1 MLGELR
7 RRLEERQG
15 RMLLGARAGP
25 LRLDRGR
32 VVGVEAS
39 RNGVRFEVSADTVV
53 IADGGFPANPELFR
67 KYIGSRP
74 DRLLMRHP
82 GTAIGDGLRMAE
94 AAGAAL
100 TRLDRFYGHLL
111 SRDAMENTGLWPY
124 PQIDAIATA
133 AIVVGPDG
141 QRLLDEGLGGI
152 SITNDLARLDDP
164 LCATV
169 ICDAP
174 IWETAGKAAQIPPN
188 PQLLAG
194 GGTLHQARTLEGLT
208 ELAGL
213 PPEALAETVDAYN
226 NAVRFNRLATLLPER
241 STRSGQPRRID
252 TPPFYAIPICAGITN
267 TFGGIA
273 IDGHGRVK
281 RPDGSVITGLY
292 AAGGATG
299 GLEGGGALG
308 YVGGLIKACVFGLRA
323 GEHAA
328 GFVHPSAETP
338 RPSGDRPMKRAIV
351 ALALLLA
358 SGAAGYAQTIED
370 VDKREAAVLEA
381 WSATPLTIRRAVF
394 VAGAPEGFGQY
405 VERANSTFKKGEKL
419 VTYAEPVGFG
429 WKDIGNGLYEFG
441 FKADF
446 LLKSPDGKVLGGQE
460 DFADLSQ
467 KSHARNREFMVILTL
482 NLTGAP
488 PGDYLIE
495 YKLRDV
501 TGAKSATFS
510 QPFKIAE

>member
-1 MLGELR
+1 MSEPMHFDLVAIGGGFAGLCAAVRGAELGLRSAVIEAGSDDGYLCSSRWAGGIFHVSYNDVKLGQDELIAAINRQTGGEADPELAAAIAADAGRAVDWLSGCGAAFTRASPINWHRFTLAPPRAPLAGQDWQGRGPDRVLGELR

-15 RMLLGARAGP
+15 RMLLGARAGQ

-74 DRLLMRHP
+74 DRVLMRHA

-94 AAGAAL
+94 AAEAAL

-141 QRLLDEGLGGI
+141 QRLVDEGLGGI

-194 GGTLHQARTLEGLT
+194 GGTLHQARTLEGLA

-226 NAVRFNRLATLLPER
+226 DAVRFNWLATLLPER
-241 STRSGQPRRID
+241 STRSGQPQRID
-252 TPPFYAIPICAGITN
+252 TPPFFAIPICAGITN

-281 RPDGSVITGLY
+281 RPDGSVIAGLY

-328 GFVHPSAETP
+328 GFVHPSAETSRASEG
-338 RPSGDRPMKRAIV
+338 RP
-351 ALALLLA
+351 
-358 SGAAGYAQTIED
+358 
-370 VDKREAAVLEA
+370 
-381 WSATPLTIRRAVF
+381 
-394 VAGAPEGFGQY
+394 
-405 VERANSTFKKGEKL
+405 
-419 VTYAEPVGFG
+419 
-429 WKDIGNGLYEFG
+429 
-441 FKADF
+441 
-446 LLKSPDGKVLGGQE
+446 
-460 DFADLSQ
+460 
-467 KSHARNREFMVILTL
+467 
-482 NLTGAP
+482 
-488 PGDYLIE
+488 
-495 YKLRDV
+495 
-501 TGAKSATFS
+501 
-510 QPFKIAE
+510 